1 MHLLQ
6 INPNQISNIWIN
18 SRSYDIFRN
27 NKKPFDILSE
37 LTDRQ
42 LFQKRKEFKNGLD
55 RILVYYQVPLDEST
69 SNEKI

>member
-18 SRSYDIFRN
+18 SRCYNIFRN

-42 LFQKRKEFKNGLD
+42 LFQKRKEF
-55 RILVYYQVPLDEST
+55 
-69 SNEKI
+69 